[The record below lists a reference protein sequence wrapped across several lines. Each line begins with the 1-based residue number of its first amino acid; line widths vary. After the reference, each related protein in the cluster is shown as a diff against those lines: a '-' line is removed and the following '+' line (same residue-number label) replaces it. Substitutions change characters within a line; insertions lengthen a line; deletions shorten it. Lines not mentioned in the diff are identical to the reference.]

1 MTKPVNRTRPAEK
14 GKGKVD
20 GNLLRKDAT
29 TAPPYSSKIIKA
41 GALIPDTKALL
52 SSWDSGLSVSEN
64 LQRMRHQN
72 LLGKTSRS
80 RAEDILAIFRQRYL
94 VEEPVAR
101 ALATI
106 VSRQSNGN
114 TLDRILYF
122 HAVRADSLLH
132 DVVIELLVP
141 HWSRGIM
148 EIDSLEIESA
158 LRKWVEEGKTSGPWG
173 DSTVRR
179 VTQGVLSTLRDFGV
193 LQGAVKKRIAPAYLS
208 VQAFAYIAFYLKQH
222 QPSGTNA
229 RFILGVLQGAISLK
243 GLTYPHDLKSFNIE
257 QSDSLTNAP
266 KNFPKDGEGL
276 YNWAMQLEKNV
287 CDALDSFE
295 RVLPAGVLNLTR
307 ACGLY
312 YGHPLISR
320 RMADETHPSRHRKRQ
335 AGVRAVARQ
344 PR

>member
-20 GNLLRKDAT
+20 GNLLRRGAI

-52 SSWDSGLSVSEN
+52 SSWDSGLPVSEN
-64 LQRMRHQN
+64 LQLMRHQN

-148 EIDSLEIESA
+148 EIDVLEVESA

-222 QPSGTNA
+222 QPSGTKLLDLVDWKLFFLPREGVE
-229 RFILGVLQGAISLK
+229 RFLLEAHQHELLEYHVAGSVTRLTFPVESLEEYANVLTQ
-243 GLTYPHDLKSFNIE
+243 
-257 QSDSLTNAP
+257 
-266 KNFPKDGEGL
+266 
-276 YNWAMQLEKNV
+276 
-287 CDALDSFE
+287 
-295 RVLPAGVLNLTR
+295 
-307 ACGLY
+307 
-312 YGHPLISR
+312 
-320 RMADETHPSRHRKRQ
+320 
-335 AGVRAVARQ
+335 
-344 PR
+344 